1 MRLSVAMYADD
12 RDRESFP
19 TQAMSEVILL
29 IAL

>member
-1 MRLSVAMYADD
+1 MYADD